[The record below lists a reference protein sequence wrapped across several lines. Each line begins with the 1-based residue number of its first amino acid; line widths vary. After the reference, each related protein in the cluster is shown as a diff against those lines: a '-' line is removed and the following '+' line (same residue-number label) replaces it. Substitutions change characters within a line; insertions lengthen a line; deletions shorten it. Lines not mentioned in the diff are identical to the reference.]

1 MISKSFKDFSLTFE
15 KNAVT
20 NDILSLKNEAAIKE
34 SVKNIVLYNF
44 YEKPFD
50 PFFGGNIIGL
60 LFENSTPTMV
70 LEVKSRIERAI
81 EIYEPRVT
89 AVSAVVQ
96 FEEDRNEL
104 NCKIQ
109 YLILGISPKFDD
121 ISIAFKPSWHLI
133 KLMLLNL
140 TKSRHKSKNT

>member
-1 MISKSFKDFSLTFE
+1 MSLISKSFRDFSLTFE

-70 LEVKSRIERAI
+70 LEVKNRIEQSI
-81 EIYEPRVT
+81 EIHEPRVT
-89 AVSAVVQ
+89 AVSVQVQ

-104 NCKIQ
+104 NCEIQ

-121 ISIAFKPSWHLI
+121 ISIAFKP
-133 KLMLLNL
+133 
-140 TKSRHKSKNT
+140 

>member
-1 MISKSFKDFSLTFE
+1 MISKSFRDFSLTFE
-15 KNAVT
+15 KNVVT

-50 PFFGGNIIGL
+50 PFFGGNILGL

-70 LEVKSRIERAI
+70 LEVKNRIEQSI
-81 EIYEPRVT
+81 EIHEPRVT
-89 AVSAVVQ
+89 AVSVTVQ

-104 NCKIQ
+104 NCGIQ

-121 ISIAFKPSWHLI
+121 ISIAFKP
-133 KLMLLNL
+133 
-140 TKSRHKSKNT
+140 

>member
-1 MISKSFKDFSLTFE
+1 MSLISKSFRDFSLTFE

-50 PFFGGNIIGL
+50 PFFGGNILGL

-70 LEVKSRIERAI
+70 LEVKNRIEQSI
-81 EIYEPRVT
+81 EIHEPRVT
-89 AVSAVVQ
+89 AVSVPVQ
-96 FEEDRNEL
+96 FEENRNEL

-121 ISIAFKPSWHLI
+121 ITIAFKP
-133 KLMLLNL
+133 
-140 TKSRHKSKNT
+140 

>member
-1 MISKSFKDFSLTFE
+1 MISKSFRDFSLTFE

-50 PFFGGNIIGL
+50 PFFGGNILGL

-70 LEVKSRIERAI
+70 LEVKNRIEQSI
-81 EIYEPRVT
+81 EIHEPRVT
-89 AVSAVVQ
+89 AVSVTVQ
-96 FEEDRNEL
+96 FEENRNEL

-121 ISIAFKPSWHLI
+121 ISITFKP
-133 KLMLLNL
+133 
-140 TKSRHKSKNT
+140 

>member
-1 MISKSFKDFSLTFE
+1 MISKSFRDFSLTFE

-20 NDILSLKNEAAIKE
+20 NDILALKNEAAIKE

-60 LFENSTPTMV
+60 LFENSTPNME
-70 LEVKSRIERAI
+70 LEIKNRIEQSV

-89 AVSAVVQ
+89 AVSVDVD
-96 FEEDRNEL
+96 FEPDRNEL
-104 NCKIQ
+104 NCSVS

-121 ISIAFKPSWHLI
+121 ISVVFKP
-133 KLMLLNL
+133 
-140 TKSRHKSKNT
+140 

>member
-1 MISKSFKDFSLTFE
+1 MALISKSFRDFSLTFE

-70 LEVKSRIERAI
+70 LEVKNRIEQSI
-81 EIYEPRVT
+81 EIHEPRVT
-89 AVSAVVQ
+89 AVSVTVQ
-96 FEEDRNEL
+96 FEENRNEL

-121 ISIAFKPSWHLI
+121 ISIAFKP
-133 KLMLLNL
+133 
-140 TKSRHKSKNT
+140 

>member
-1 MISKSFKDFSLTFE
+1 MSLISKSFRDFSLTFE

-60 LFENSTPTMV
+60 LFENSTPTME
-70 LEVKSRIERAI
+70 LEIKNRIEQSV

-89 AVSAVVQ
+89 AVSVDVD
-96 FEEDRNEL
+96 FEPDRNEL
-104 NCKIQ
+104 NCSVN

-121 ISIAFKPSWHLI
+121 ISVVFKP
-133 KLMLLNL
+133 
-140 TKSRHKSKNT
+140 

>member
-1 MISKSFKDFSLTFE
+1 MSLISKSFRDFSLTFE

-70 LEVKSRIERAI
+70 LEVKNRLEQSI
-81 EIYEPRVT
+81 EINEPRVT
-89 AVSAVVQ
+89 AVSVVVQ

-109 YLILGISPKFDD
+109 YLILGVSPKFDD
-121 ISIAFKPSWHLI
+121 ISIEFKP
-133 KLMLLNL
+133 
-140 TKSRHKSKNT
+140 

>member
-1 MISKSFKDFSLTFE
+1 MISKSFRYFSLTFE

-20 NDILSLKNEAAIKE
+20 NDILSLKNEAAIKA

-50 PFFGGNIIGL
+50 PFFGGNILGL

-70 LEVKSRIERAI
+70 LEVKNRLEQSI
-81 EIYEPRVT
+81 EINEPRVT
-89 AVSAVVQ
+89 AVSVVVQ

-109 YLILGISPKFDD
+109 YLILGVSPKFDD
-121 ISIAFKPSWHLI
+121 ISIAFKP
-133 KLMLLNL
+133 
-140 TKSRHKSKNT
+140 

>member
-1 MISKSFKDFSLTFE
+1 MSLISKSFRDFSLTFE
-15 KNAVT
+15 KNVVT

-50 PFFGGNIIGL
+50 PFFGGNILGL

-70 LEVKSRIERAI
+70 LEVKNRIEQSI
-81 EIYEPRVT
+81 EIHEPRVT
-89 AVSAVVQ
+89 AVSVQVQ
-96 FEEDRNEL
+96 FEEDRNEM
-104 NCKIQ
+104 NCEIQ

-121 ISIAFKPSWHLI
+121 ISIAFKP
-133 KLMLLNL
+133 
-140 TKSRHKSKNT
+140 

>member
-1 MISKSFKDFSLTFE
+1 MSLISKSFRDFSLTFE
-15 KNAVT
+15 KNVVT

-70 LEVKSRIERAI
+70 LEVKNRIEQSI
-81 EIYEPRVT
+81 EIHEPRVT
-89 AVSAVVQ
+89 AVSVQVQ
-96 FEEDRNEL
+96 FEEDRNEM
-104 NCKIQ
+104 NCEIQ

-121 ISIAFKPSWHLI
+121 ISIAFKP
-133 KLMLLNL
+133 
-140 TKSRHKSKNT
+140 

>member
-1 MISKSFKDFSLTFE
+1 MSLISKSFRDFSLTFE

-60 LFENSTPTMV
+60 LFENSTPTIV
-70 LEVKSRIERAI
+70 LEVKNRIEQSI
-81 EIYEPRVT
+81 EIHEPRVT
-89 AVSAVVQ
+89 AVSVQVQ
-96 FEEDRNEL
+96 FEEDRNEM
-104 NCKIQ
+104 NCEIQ

-121 ISIAFKPSWHLI
+121 ISIAFKP
-133 KLMLLNL
+133 
-140 TKSRHKSKNT
+140 

>member
-1 MISKSFKDFSLTFE
+1 MSLISKSFRDFSLTFE

-70 LEVKSRIERAI
+70 LEVKNRIEQSI
-81 EIYEPRVT
+81 EIHEPRVT
-89 AVSAVVQ
+89 AVSVAVQ
-96 FEEDRNEL
+96 FEENRNEL
-104 NCKIQ
+104 NCQIQ

-121 ISIAFKPSWHLI
+121 VSIAFKP
-133 KLMLLNL
+133 
-140 TKSRHKSKNT
+140 

>member
-1 MISKSFKDFSLTFE
+1 MSLISKSFRDFSLTFE
-15 KNAVT
+15 KNVVT

-50 PFFGGNIIGL
+50 PFFGGNILGL

-70 LEVKSRIERAI
+70 LEVKNRIEQSI
-81 EIYEPRVT
+81 EIHEPRVT
-89 AVSAVVQ
+89 AVSVAVQ

-121 ISIAFKPSWHLI
+121 ISIAFKP
-133 KLMLLNL
+133 
-140 TKSRHKSKNT
+140 

>member
-1 MISKSFKDFSLTFE
+1 MSLISKSFRDFSLTFE

-70 LEVKSRIERAI
+70 LEVKNRIERSI
-81 EIYEPRVT
+81 EIHEPRVT
-89 AVSAVVQ
+89 AVSALVQ

-121 ISIAFKPSWHLI
+121 ISIAFKP
-133 KLMLLNL
+133 
-140 TKSRHKSKNT
+140 

>member
-1 MISKSFKDFSLTFE
+1 MSLISKSFRDFSLTFE

-20 NDILSLKNEAAIKE
+20 NDVLSLKNEAAIKE

-44 YEKPFD
+44 YEKPFN

-70 LEVKSRIERAI
+70 LEVKNRIEQSI
-81 EIYEPRVT
+81 EIHEPRVT
-89 AVSAVVQ
+89 AVSVQVQ

-109 YLILGISPKFDD
+109 YSILGISPKFDD
-121 ISIAFKPSWHLI
+121 ISIAFKP
-133 KLMLLNL
+133 
-140 TKSRHKSKNT
+140 

>member
-1 MISKSFKDFSLTFE
+1 MSLISKSFRDFSLTFE

-60 LFENSTPTMV
+60 LFENSTPTME
-70 LEVKSRIERAI
+70 LEIKNRIEQSV

-89 AVSAVVQ
+89 AVSVDVD
-96 FEEDRNEL
+96 FEPDRNEL
-104 NCKIQ
+104 NCSVS

-121 ISIAFKPSWHLI
+121 ISVAFKP
-133 KLMLLNL
+133 
-140 TKSRHKSKNT
+140 

>member
-1 MISKSFKDFSLTFE
+1 MISKSFRDFSLTFE

-50 PFFGGNIIGL
+50 PFFGGNILGL

-70 LEVKSRIERAI
+70 LEVKNRIEQSI
-81 EIYEPRVT
+81 EIHEPRVT
-89 AVSAVVQ
+89 AVSVTVQ
-96 FEEDRNEL
+96 FEENRNEL

-121 ISIAFKPSWHLI
+121 ITIAFKP
-133 KLMLLNL
+133 
-140 TKSRHKSKNT
+140 

>member
-1 MISKSFKDFSLTFE
+1 MSLISKSFRDFSLTFE

-60 LFENSTPTMV
+60 LFENSTPTME
-70 LEVKSRIERAI
+70 LEVKRRIERSV
-81 EIYEPRVT
+81 EIHEPRVT
-89 AVSAVVQ
+89 AVSVDVD
-96 FEEDRNEL
+96 FETDLNEL
-104 NCKIQ
+104 NCKIN
-109 YLILGISPKFDD
+109 YLILGINPKFDD
-121 ISIAFKPSWHLI
+121 ITVAFKA
-133 KLMLLNL
+133 
-140 TKSRHKSKNT
+140 

>member
-1 MISKSFKDFSLTFE
+1 MSLISKSFRDFSLTFE

-70 LEVKSRIERAI
+70 LEVKNRIEQSI
-81 EIYEPRVT
+81 EIHEPRVT
-89 AVSAVVQ
+89 AVSVTVQ
-96 FEEDRNEL
+96 FEENRNEL

-109 YLILGISPKFDD
+109 YLILGLSPKFDD
-121 ISIAFKPSWHLI
+121 ITIAFKP
-133 KLMLLNL
+133 
-140 TKSRHKSKNT
+140 

>member
-1 MISKSFKDFSLTFE
+1 MSLISKSFRDFSLTFE
-15 KNAVT
+15 KNVVT

-70 LEVKSRIERAI
+70 LEVKNRIEQSI

-89 AVSAVVQ
+89 AVSVQVQ
-96 FEEDRNEL
+96 FEEDRNEM
-104 NCKIQ
+104 NCEIQ

-121 ISIAFKPSWHLI
+121 ISIAFKP
-133 KLMLLNL
+133 
-140 TKSRHKSKNT
+140 

>member
-1 MISKSFKDFSLTFE
+1 MISKSFRDFSLTFE

-70 LEVKSRIERAI
+70 LEVKNRIEQSI
-81 EIYEPRVT
+81 EIHEPRVT
-89 AVSAVVQ
+89 AVSVTVQ
-96 FEEDRNEL
+96 FEENRNEL
-104 NCKIQ
+104 NCKIH

-121 ISIAFKPSWHLI
+121 ISIAFKP
-133 KLMLLNL
+133 
-140 TKSRHKSKNT
+140 

>member
-1 MISKSFKDFSLTFE
+1 MSLISKSFRDFSLTFE

-50 PFFGGNIIGL
+50 PFFGGNILGL

-70 LEVKSRIERAI
+70 LEVKNRLEQSI
-81 EIYEPRVT
+81 EIHEPRVT
-89 AVSAVVQ
+89 AVSVTVQ
-96 FEEDRNEL
+96 FEENRNEL

-121 ISIAFKPSWHLI
+121 ITIAFKP
-133 KLMLLNL
+133 
-140 TKSRHKSKNT
+140 

>member
-1 MISKSFKDFSLTFE
+1 MSLISKSFRDFSLTFE

-20 NDILSLKNEAAIKE
+20 NDVLSLKNEAAIKE

-50 PFFGGNIIGL
+50 PFFGGNILGL

-70 LEVKSRIERAI
+70 LEVKNRIEQSI
-81 EIYEPRVT
+81 EIHEPRVT
-89 AVSAVVQ
+89 AVSVQVQ
-96 FEEDRNEL
+96 FEENRNEL

-121 ISIAFKPSWHLI
+121 ISIAFKP
-133 KLMLLNL
+133 
-140 TKSRHKSKNT
+140 